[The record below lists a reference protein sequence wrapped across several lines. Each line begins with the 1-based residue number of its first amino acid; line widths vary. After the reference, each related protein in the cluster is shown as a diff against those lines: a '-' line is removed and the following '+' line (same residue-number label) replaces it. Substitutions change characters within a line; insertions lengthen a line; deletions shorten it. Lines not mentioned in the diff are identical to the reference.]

1 MQTVSIIIPVFN
13 EQDTIKSILCRVK
26 NVQIGMKKQVIAV
39 DDGST
44 DNTKEIISRVKE
56 ITFVS
61 HHKNLGK
68 GAAIRTGLSHA
79 AGDYILIQ
87 DADLEYDPK
96 DYTKL
101 LQPITDR
108 KADAVLGTRYT
119 KTKTRSNAWKRGVRL
134 FMFGNLFLNFIMTLL
149 YFRKITDFGAGHK
162 AFRADVIKNLHL
174 QANGFDFDAEATV
187 KLFKQG
193 YRVVEVP
200 ITYVPRTFSEGKKTS
215 WKDGLRALYWI
226 VKCRF

>member
-13 EQDTIKSILCRVK
+13 EQETIETILNRVK
-26 NVQIGMKKQVIAV
+26 NVKIGMKKQVIVV
-39 DDGST
+39 DDCST
-44 DNTKEIISRVKE
+44 DKTKEIISRIKG
-56 ITFVS
+56 ITFAS

-79 AGDYILIQ
+79 AGDHVLIQ
-87 DADLEYDPK
+87 DADLEYDPE
-96 DYTKL
+96 DYNKL
-101 LQPITDR
+101 LRPLTDK

-134 FMFGNLFLNFIMTLL
+134 FMFGNLFLNFITTIL
-149 YFRKITDFGAGHK
+149 YLRKITDFGAGHK
-162 AFRADVIKNLHL
+162 AFRAEVIKNLDL

-200 ITYVPRTFSEGKKTS
+200 ITYIPRTFSEGKKTS